1 MNSDGGMDYSR
12 EATGS
17 CRAAALYY
25 DREVRATGRCG
36 GRGVPCCSTESW
48 RCEQP
53 AQGSCRARLESAC
66 VRRNGNGATAQDA
79 EPRSRRDTAL
89 GSTPRSRGA
98 AGRHWGN
105 PAATAVLH
113 LEPLRA
119 SLRVRRL
126 RPARSLLFLPEGPG
140 QLPPGA
146 GAGAGAAGEARPLPA
161 APRRYRAGCGAPG
174 RSALDSS
181 RPRALTGFSVP
192 GSCWPWWWSSGS
204 SLWPL

>member
-66 VRRNGNGATAQDA
+66 VRRNGNGATAQNA
-79 EPRSRRDTAL
+79 EPRSRGVAETRLSARPRGVGGRRADIEGIPPLQRSCTWSPSAPLCAFGGCGPRGRCCFSQRGRGSFHQGL
-89 GSTPRSRGA
+89 GLGL
-98 AGRHWGN
+98 G
-105 PAATAVLH
+105 L
-113 LEPLRA
+113 
-119 SLRVRRL
+119 
-126 RPARSLLFLPEGPG
+126 PARHGRS
-140 QLPPGA
+140 PPRRGGTA
-146 GAGAGAAGEARPLPA
+146 PAA
-161 APRRYRAGCGAPG
+161 APRADQHWTAPG
-174 RSALDSS
+174 RAH
-181 RPRALTGFSVP
+181 
-192 GSCWPWWWSSGS
+192 
-204 SLWPL
+204 

>member
-1 MNSDGGMDYSR
+1 MQHNKTKRKRKKKGGGRKKGVGRSEEIPSACQSLCLRMNSDGGMDYSR

-98 AGRHWGN
+98 AGRH
-105 PAATAVLH
+105 
-113 LEPLRA
+113 
-119 SLRVRRL
+119 
-126 RPARSLLFLPEGPG
+126 
-140 QLPPGA
+140 
-146 GAGAGAAGEARPLPA
+146 
-161 APRRYRAGCGAPG
+161 
-174 RSALDSS
+174 
-181 RPRALTGFSVP
+181 
-192 GSCWPWWWSSGS
+192 
-204 SLWPL
+204 